1 VFSDSPE
8 PPKLGTRPDPRLRKL
23 LDTPG
28 IDSLDKLVAAYVEMF
43 GEAASGNTNGSDS
56 KWLLA
61 ALSPSGR
68 AEDLIDSLDENEQ
81 SKVEALIAARQKAED
96 EIPPSAFAMV
106 GSDEDPGDVGIHIRG
121 NHKNLGEPAPRRF
134 LQVIAGPDQQ
144 PIGHGSGRLEL
155 ATRIAAA
162 DNPLTARV
170 MVNRIW
176 KHHFGQGIV
185 RSVDNFGQTGDRPTH
200 PELLD
205 YLAKRFVDS
214 GWSVKAMHRL
224 MVLSSTYRMSSR
236 AGERAAAADPL
247 NKWLHH
253 MPVKRLEGEAI
264 RDAVLAVAGT
274 LDPRLYGPSVM
285 PHISPYQDG
294 RGKPESGPLDGD
306 GRRSV
311 YIQVRRNFLTPL
323 FLAFDYPLPIS
334 AMGRRGVSAVPSQ
347 ALILMNNEFVTA
359 QAGKWA
365 ARVMTERG
373 NGRERVRDMFFG
385 AFGRPPS
392 EDEVSDALEFVE
404 RQRAVYAQSN
414 VRDETRVWAD
424 LGHVLLNS
432 TEFIFVQ

>member
-1 VFSDSPE
+1 M
-8 PPKLGTRPDPRLRKL
+8 
-23 LDTPG
+23 
-28 IDSLDKLVAAYVEMF
+28 IDSLSKSEQAKLEELVVARQE
-43 GEAASGNTNGSDS
+43 
-56 KWLLA
+56 
-61 ALSPSGR
+61 
-68 AEDLIDSLDENEQ
+68 AEDAIPESAFGMVTGDENP
-81 SKVEALIAARQKAED
+81 R
-96 EIPPSAFAMV
+96 
-106 GSDEDPGDVGIHIRG
+106 DVGIHIRG

-134 LQVIAGPDQQ
+134 LQVIAGPDQE
-144 PIGHGSGRLEL
+144 PVNSGSGRLVL
-155 ATRIAAA
+155 AERIAAA

-205 YLAKRFVDS
+205 YLAKRLVDS

-224 MVLSSTYRMSSR
+224 MVLSGTYQMSSR
-236 AGERAAAADPL
+236 ADERATAADPL
-247 NKWLHH
+247 NAWLHH
-253 MPVKRLEGEAI
+253 MPVMRLEGEAI

-274 LDPRLYGPSVM
+274 LDEQLYGPSVM

-294 RGKPESGPLDGD
+294 RGKPESGRLDGD
-306 GRRSV
+306 GRRSL

-347 ALILMNNEFVTA
+347 ALIMMNNEFVTA

-365 ARVMTERG
+365 ARVLAERAS
-373 NGRERVRDMFFG
+373 GRERVRDMFLG

-392 EDEVSDALEFVE
+392 GHEIAAALEFIE
-404 RQRAVYAQSN
+404 RQQATYAKSN
-414 VRDETRVWAD
+414 VQDEARVWAD

-432 TEFIFVQ
+432 AEFIFVQ